1 MTLRLRYKNVD
12 GGEGRELA
20 ISLPE
25 NGLLKQ
31 GSDDFRFAGAVA
43 GFGMLLG
50 DSKYKGTAT
59 FDTVRDW
66 AAGARNG
73 DEARAE
79 FIGLVDR
86 AKRLKR

>member
-1 MTLRLRYKNVD
+1 
-12 GGEGRELA
+12 
-20 ISLPE
+20 
-25 NGLLKQ
+25 
-31 GSDDFRFAGAVA
+31 VA

-79 FIGLVDR
+79 FIGLIDR